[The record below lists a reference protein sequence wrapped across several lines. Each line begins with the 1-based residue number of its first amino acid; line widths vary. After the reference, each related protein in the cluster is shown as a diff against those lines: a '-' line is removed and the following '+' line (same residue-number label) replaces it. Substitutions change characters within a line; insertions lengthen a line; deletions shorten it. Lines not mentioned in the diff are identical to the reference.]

1 MAYNRR
7 QYEVPM
13 PFFGGADGNV
23 VSDMDRKRI
32 QSYDLYEDLY
42 NNNHQSLK
50 IVLRGEDALPVYIP
64 SGKKIVNTT
73 NRFLAKDMEYFVEP
87 QTKEGDE
94 LDESTRVYLEKYLT
108 NWYKREGVALKFAS
122 NKRWGLVRADAVFML
137 MGDPNKPE
145 GERISLHEVD
155 PRQIFEIDDPD
166 APGRI
171 QGYYMIEL
179 VSDWREKDQKKAKY
193 ICRRTKWLREK
204 NEAGAYTGKVIHD
217 VTHWELG
224 KWDDRTLDAED
235 LERVTEGAAEHD
247 VEEDYLPDPISQPP
261 IYIWNT
267 DAPQNSTW
275 GTSLLSGLETLV
287 FALNQSITDEDLT
300 LAMRGLGMYVTN
312 AAAPV
317 DGATGEVTDW
327 NVGPGQIIELT
338 GEQEFTN
345 VSGVDSVAPYQDHMN
360 WIDEK
365 GMSESSGTPAVAIG
379 RVDVATAESG
389 IALKLQM
396 DPLLAANQERELP
409 IYITMDRLHHD
420 LVNMWI
426 PAYEKVD
433 TNGAVVSTVFGDP
446 MPVNENQVIQDVVL
460 LRTSNLILTE
470 MAVDKLSSIGW
481 KYPPGMS
488 VQEIVDALA
497 QQAKDDAAAI
507 DPYGAQA
514 GGDGGFEDGA
524 TDDFGNPVPDT
535 QTVDLGVT

>member
-1 MAYNRR
+1 M
-7 QYEVPM
+7 
-13 PFFGGADGNV
+13 
-23 VSDMDRKRI
+23 
-32 QSYDLYEDLY
+32 
-42 NNNHQSLK
+42 
-50 IVLRGEDALPVYIP
+50 
-64 SGKKIVNTT
+64 
-73 NRFLAKDMEYFVEP
+73 
-87 QTKEGDE
+87 
-94 LDESTRVYLEKYLT
+94 
-108 NWYKREGVALKFAS
+108 
-122 NKRWGLVRADAVFML
+122 
-137 MGDPNKPE
+137 
-145 GERISLHEVD
+145 
-155 PRQIFEIDDPD
+155 
-166 APGRI
+166 
-171 QGYYMIEL
+171 
-179 VSDWREKDQKKAKY
+179 
-193 ICRRTKWLREK
+193 
-204 NEAGAYTGKVIHD
+204 
-217 VTHWELG
+217 
-224 KWDDRTLDAED
+224 
-235 LERVTEGAAEHD
+235 
-247 VEEDYLPDPISQPP
+247 
-261 IYIWNT
+261 
-267 DAPQNSTW
+267 
-275 GTSLLSGLETLV
+275 

-426 PAYEKVD
+426 PAYEEVD

-507 DPYGAQA
+507 DPYGAQV

-535 QTVDLGVT
+535 QTVDLGTT

>member
-1 MAYNRR
+1 MTYREARMQAAKQLAAAGVEN
-7 QYEVPM
+7 E
-13 PFFGGADGNV
+13 AAE
-23 VSDMDRKRI
+23 SW
-32 QSYDLYEDLY
+32 
-42 NNNHQSLK
+42 
-50 IVLRGEDALPVYIP
+50 
-64 SGKKIVNTT
+64 
-73 NRFLAKDMEYFVEP
+73 FLMEAVCGISRSF
-87 QTKEGDE
+87 
-94 LDESTRVYLEKYLT
+94 YL
-108 NWYKREGVALKFAS
+108 
-122 NKRWGLVRADAVFML
+122 
-137 MGDPNKPE
+137 
-145 GERISLHEVD
+145 LHEQEAMD
-155 PRQIFEIDDPD
+155 PVQE
-166 APGRI
+166 
-171 QGYYMIEL
+171 QVY
-179 VSDWREKDQKKAKY
+179 
-193 ICRRTKWLREK
+193 
-204 NEAGAYTGKVIHD
+204 
-217 VTHWELG
+217 
-224 KWDDRTLDAED
+224 
-235 LERVTEGAAEHD
+235 
-247 VEEDYLPDPISQPP
+247 
-261 IYIWNT
+261 
-267 DAPQNSTW
+267 
-275 GTSLLSGLETLV
+275 
-287 FALNQSITDEDLT
+287 FALTRQRCGRMPLQ
-300 LAMRGLGMYVTN
+300 Y
-312 AAAPV
+312 
-317 DGATGEVTDW
+317 
-327 NVGPGQIIELT
+327 LT

-507 DPYGAQA
+507 DPYGAQV
-514 GGDGGFEDGA
+514 GGDGGF
-524 TDDFGNPVPDT
+524 
-535 QTVDLGVT
+535 